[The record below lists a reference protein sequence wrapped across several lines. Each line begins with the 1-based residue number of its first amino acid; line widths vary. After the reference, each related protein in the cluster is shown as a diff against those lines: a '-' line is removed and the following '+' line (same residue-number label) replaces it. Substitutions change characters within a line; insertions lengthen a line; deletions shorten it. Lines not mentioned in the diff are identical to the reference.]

1 MIKLAV
7 FLSLFFFKK
16 NFELKIAVVYIIRN
30 KMLLK
35 ERLDGKSKTNE
46 YFFSLFYCNINC
58 SFLHSYVLKEIK
70 FRPL

>member
-16 NFELKIAVVYIIRN
+16 KFELKIVVYTIRN

-35 ERLDGKSKTNE
+35 EKLDGKSKTDE
-46 YFFSLFYCNINC
+46 YFFSLFYCNINR
-58 SFLHSYVLKEIK
+58 SFLHSYMLKEIK
-70 FRPL
+70 CRPL